1 MTYFSDATISSRPK
15 ALLSCSS
22 IDHPTTPQKSKTALA
37 ILAKNA
43 MDRLD
48 RAGIDATLIED
59 LHLKTTPQ
67 AALDGRD
74 ILIVLGGGDV
84 DPQVYSREKG
94 ASTIC
99 GSDPVADEFEV
110 SLIQHAIASRK
121 IVLGICRGMQLLNV
135 ARGGT
140 LIQELGPDGAHYVT
154 ADQTSF
160 VEHTV
165 RIEDKSR
172 IAAIFETSEIKIH
185 SAHHQAVEHLGQG
198 LLASATAVDGV
209 VEAIE
214 LEGDNLVLGVQWH
227 PEAVNADQRQLDL
240 LFSAM
245 AVAHSSRIAS

>member
-1 MTYFSDATISSRPK
+1 M
-15 ALLSCSS
+15 
-22 IDHPTTPQKSKTALA
+22 DHPTTPQKNKTALA

-43 MDRLD
+43 IDRLD

-67 AALDGRD
+67 AALDGHD
-74 ILIVLGGGDV
+74 ILIVLGGADV
-84 DPQVYSREKG
+84 DPQVYNREDG
-94 ASTIC
+94 GSTIC
-99 GSDPVADEFEV
+99 RSDPVVDAFEV
-110 SLIQHAIASRK
+110 SLIQHAIASCK

-140 LIQELGPDGAHYVT
+140 LNQEVGPDGAHYIP
-154 ADQTSF
+154 ADLTSF
-160 VEHTV
+160 VEHSV

-198 LLASATAVDGV
+198 LLASATAGDGV

-227 PEAVNADQRQLDL
+227 QRQ
-240 LFSAM
+240 SAPIN
-245 AVAHSSRIAS
+245 VN